1 MIVVVAPFIGCNKV
15 LQRSGSDYRNAV
27 FVLGENFLFS
37 AARDRID
44 FNDVD

>member
-1 MIVVVAPFIGCNKV
+1 MCVCATIEMPC
-15 LQRSGSDYRNAV
+15 LY
-27 FVLGENFLFS
+27 LGEDFLFS